1 MYCSYLLFPF
11 LPVVT
16 LSMKQGFG
24 VTVKRAGPC
33 MVVALRLI
41 IESQKEGGRLDSVQG
56 SFV

>member
-1 MYCSYLLFPF
+1 
-11 LPVVT
+11 
-16 LSMKQGFG
+16 MKQGFG